1 MATTSRTS
9 LVRGPALCSYRG
21 GKAFSKED
29 FEIKTNLETLE
40 IDTSA
45 HGKVDER
52 AINAHVE
59 ASFTPEGRWSNALI
73 NAIWSD
79 FANMVKGTS
88 LVGYTATHAG
98 SVATITAM
106 NSATDSPF
114 VASAADGEV
123 HTIVAASVNK
133 LPEIFLSAKK
143 TLIGSLGLRGYRSN
157 AKGWQDAGSLYTI
170 GAGGSI
176 VDATFTPEGIVV
188 QPYTAVWGG
197 VAGFTSF
204 DTEDGWTIR
213 FNLTTKEIEV
223 DSQGKIDVTFDKLE
237 VMASC
242 VPVGPSSAQI
252 LAACN
257 IQGLSGSHGMTRG
270 YSLQNDGSGGVVPDL
285 VITGADA
292 STVVTVHAANI
303 KTSGYAFGAVKLRA
317 GEVGWVATRP
327 FTAGAQQPLFA
338 LAAAS

>member
-1 MATTSRTS
+1 
-9 LVRGPALCSYRG
+9 VRGPALNSYRG
-21 GKAFSKED
+21 GKFFSKED

-40 IDTSA
+40 IDTLA

-73 NAIWSD
+73 NSIWSD

-98 SVATITAM
+98 SVSTITAM
-106 NSATDSPF
+106 NSATDNPF

-123 HTIVAASVNK
+123 HTIVAASVSK

-176 VDATFTPEGIVV
+176 VDATFTPEGIIV
-188 QPYTAVWGG
+188 QPYTAVWGA

-242 VPVGPSSAQI
+242 IPVGPTSAQI
-252 LAACN
+252 LAATN
-257 IQGLSGSHGMTRG
+257 IQGLSGLHGMTRG
-270 YSLQNDGSGGVVPDL
+270 YSLQNDGGGAIVPDL
-285 VITGADA
+285 VISGQDA
-292 STVVTVHAANI
+292 STIVTIGAANI
-303 KTSGYAFGAVKLRA
+303 KTSGFAFGAVKLRA
-317 GEVGWVATRP
+317 GEVGWVATRK

>member
-98 SVATITAM
+98 SVSTITAM
-106 NSATDSPF
+106 NSATDNPF

-223 DSQGKIDVTFDKLE
+223 DSQGKIDVAFDKLE

-242 VPVGPSSAQI
+242 VPVGPTSAQI
-252 LAACN
+252 LTACN
-257 IQGLSGSHGMTRG
+257 IQGLSGAHGMTRG

-285 VITGADA
+285 VISGQDA
-292 STVVTVHAANI
+292 ATIVTIGAANI
-303 KTSGYAFGAVKLRA
+303 KTSGFAFGAVKLRA
-317 GEVGWVATRP
+317 GEVGWVATRK